1 MDVLASRGALP
12 TVTPEYAFSRTR
24 HAALRSVW
32 LSVGCTGYRS
42 TRHTPRSAVELIATH
57 RGTRRTGETA
67 LFSVLLGSFAS
78 EGRGGGRA
86 MGARVA
92 VSWGARVAL
101 RAFPSA
107 GRGLADSHSVRGAP
121 LRASGKGGYYS
132 VKLGD
137 NFINIYM

>member
-1 MDVLASRGALP
+1 MHRGGEGLTEKSECAAASWRP
-12 TVTPEYAFSRTR
+12 TVC
-24 HAALRSVW
+24 
-32 LSVGCTGYRS
+32 LSVGSVGYRS

-57 RGTRRTGETA
+57 RGTSRTGETA
-67 LFSVLLGSFAS
+67 LFRSFLGLSPWRAA
-78 EGRGGGRA
+78 EGRA

-121 LRASGKGGYYS
+121 LRASEEGGY
-132 VKLGD
+132 
-137 NFINIYM
+137 